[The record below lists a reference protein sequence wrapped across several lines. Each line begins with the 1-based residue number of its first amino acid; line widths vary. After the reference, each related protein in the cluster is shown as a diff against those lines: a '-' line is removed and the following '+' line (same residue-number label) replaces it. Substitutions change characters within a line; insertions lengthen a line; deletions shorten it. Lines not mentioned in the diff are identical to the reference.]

1 MRILLPMQLKYMA
14 FPILFVSLIFLVYG
28 FYKGADADP
37 FMFSM
42 VTIVILVSS
51 SNYFLFLKD
60 EKFHRILFS
69 MPISTKDIIKTVY
82 VSGFIA
88 FLYLYLVAML
98 LSYYLTVNYGDSE
111 YMEWTMTIFNT
122 ILVILG
128 LHLRYQLTSDMES
141 NWGLDF
147 IIFLGATFLYG
158 IPSMVFVIGLSEDT
172 LPLNVFMKC
181 LIVFAISM
189 FIYWRMYRTSVS
201 TITAFHVEVE
211 EKLKN
216 GEHRSIHR

>member
-1 MRILLPMQLKYMA
+1 MK
-14 FPILFVSLIFLVYG
+14 LIH
-28 FYKGADADP
+28 
-37 FMFSM
+37 
-42 VTIVILVSS
+42 
-51 SNYFLFLKD
+51 LKD

-82 VSGFIA
+82 VSGFIT

-98 LSYYLTVNYGDSE
+98 LSYYLTVNFGDNE
-111 YMEWTMTIFNT
+111 HLAWTMTIFNT
-122 ILVILG
+122 FLVILG

-172 LPLNVFMKC
+172 LPLNFFMKC

-201 TITAFHVEVE
+201 TITAFYVEVE